1 VTQGLNRAT
10 LIGQLGRTPEM
21 RYTPQ
26 GKPVTSFSVITT
38 YTWSSSDGKQHKD
51 TDWFNIVAWGELAEE
66 CKRALSKGQL
76 VYVEGR
82 MKTRR
87 WTDANDMPNSCAELV
102 AQDVI
107 ALQPSG
113 ALE

>member
-1 VTQGLNRAT
+1 MAQGLNRAT

-38 YTWSSSDGKQHKD
+38 YTWSSSDGKQHED
-51 TDWFNIVAWGELAEE
+51 TDWFNIVAWGDLAEE
-66 CKRALSKGQL
+66 CKRSLSKGQFI
-76 VYVEGR
+76 YVEGR
-82 MKTRR
+82 IKTRR
-87 WTDANDMPNSCAELV
+87 WTDANDMDNSRAELV

-107 ALQPSG
+107 ALELSG
-113 ALE
+113 IQG